1 MARSAAQLWQNL
13 KISLINF
20 NLFSSKPPSTDQNQI
35 ENELISTR
43 VFVILLSSTLT
54 ILVLYNGLIDTT
66 QTIVIQSPTMKQYL
80 ELHSKY
86 ESTLTCPCN
95 KVSIKYQQFVQV
107 EYRFHEICQSI
118 FVKQDWINYI
128 TQYRS
133 TGSIDLHDFRSIITK
148 IFQSL
153 STFCDLSKERLDNS
167 LEELYS
173 NQFLTFNLQSN
184 LIFQSQIETFL
195 DQFRSSLINAFLL
208 SISTIRQTTQTNKIL
223 SGLLTN
229 FNLFTGQQ
237 NTILSSPQ
245 VYTNCSCDLSP
256 TCVQQ
261 ATIYNHD
268 ENSTLFE
275 VPGFYIGCYVI
286 ESLLQSNLQCFYN
299 QSCIQQLQSYLTLTT
314 TINVTQLN
322 RSLLIHFKEN
332 STVENLINGLMI
344 EKWNSSISFESYY
357 DECRPNECSYT
368 VKKKNSLIYI
378 ITTVIGLIGGLVTTL
393 KLLTPRL
400 VGYFRN
406 PRESIETESKREMIR
421 NIYGK
426 ILKINLFKSSP
437 CSTDEYEIRNEKI
450 STICFLIVL
459 ICSLSILVLYSCLID
474 TLKTFHIEQPTI
486 EQYLQFYSKYSQRL
500 TCSCSQI
507 AIDYNRI
514 IEINYDFHEICQ
526 SSFVSEHWFEYIGQY
541 SNVNS
546 RNVSIGDFRL
556 TAVSM
561 FQSLKSFCH
570 LINQTISNNLIQ
582 FYSNKYISSTVTSL
596 QLFRSQTDAFIQ
608 QFQSSTTNQF
618 LLSLLT
624 IRSTTQSN
632 GLLAGHLTNYYY
644 TFSQID
650 GEADALTRE
659 WNGCDCIYSP
669 QCSQQS
675 AIYDLQT
682 NSILFEVPGFYIG
695 CYVIESLLQS
705 NLQCFYNQSCIQQLQ
720 SYLTLTTTINVT
732 QLNRS
737 LLIRFKENSTVEDLI
752 NKLMIEKWNSSI
764 SFESYY
770 DECRPNECSYTVKM
784 KNSVVF
790 IITTIIGL
798 IGGLV
803 TTLKLLTPR
812 LVRFVRR
819 KKVKTQSTNV
829 SLYQKMRIAIENLN
843 IFNESTNE
851 NEIVNEKI
859 SSKVFVVVLIILLNV
874 LLLYTS
880 LINLSRLITIT
891 KPSLNEYIELYS
903 KFGDSLTCRC
913 DQLSMSYLDILEVNL
928 TLHEVCSS
936 TFLHHDWIVD
946 ISQCDVEYPMYCN
959 DFRCSGPYYFQII
972 DSYCQLVEQT
982 ISNSLSEFYSTEYIS
997 SSVKS
1002 KEVFQSEIELYI
1014 SQFISS
1020 TTNEFLLSISMIRQI
1035 TYSNALLSGLLYNY
1049 LIEAIVDENR
1059 VIAYS
1064 ESYDDCLCDYTSSCM
1079 TSNGFFYSRTGIPL
1093 FVIPGLQKGCFMIDS
1108 LLKSNLE
1115 CFYNETCIERIKS
1128 FYENSSSMNMKSLD
1142 ASQLIHFTM
1151 NTSMQEITDQ
1161 LMIDQWNS
1169 SISFENYYAQC
1180 RPIECTYIYKIRN
1193 SAIYIITTIVG
1204 LIGGLVTTLKIIIPR
1219 FIRFIR
1225 FCFRHK
1231 TNQIQSQQIQN

>member
-286 ESLLQSNLQCFYN
+286 ESLLQSNLRCFYN

-322 RSLLIHFKEN
+322 RSLLIH
-332 STVENLINGLMI
+332 
-344 EKWNSSISFESYY
+344 
-357 DECRPNECSYT
+357 
-368 VKKKNSLIYI
+368 
-378 ITTVIGLIGGLVTTL
+378 
-393 KLLTPRL
+393 
-400 VGYFRN
+400 
-406 PRESIETESKREMIR
+406 
-421 NIYGK
+421 
-426 ILKINLFKSSP
+426 
-437 CSTDEYEIRNEKI
+437 
-450 STICFLIVL
+450 
-459 ICSLSILVLYSCLID
+459 
-474 TLKTFHIEQPTI
+474 
-486 EQYLQFYSKYSQRL
+486 
-500 TCSCSQI
+500 
-507 AIDYNRI
+507 
-514 IEINYDFHEICQ
+514 
-526 SSFVSEHWFEYIGQY
+526 
-541 SNVNS
+541 
-546 RNVSIGDFRL
+546 
-556 TAVSM
+556 
-561 FQSLKSFCH
+561 
-570 LINQTISNNLIQ
+570 
-582 FYSNKYISSTVTSL
+582 
-596 QLFRSQTDAFIQ
+596 
-608 QFQSSTTNQF
+608 
-618 LLSLLT
+618 
-624 IRSTTQSN
+624 
-632 GLLAGHLTNYYY
+632 
-644 TFSQID
+644 
-650 GEADALTRE
+650 
-659 WNGCDCIYSP
+659 
-669 QCSQQS
+669 
-675 AIYDLQT
+675 
-682 NSILFEVPGFYIG
+682 
-695 CYVIESLLQS
+695 
-705 NLQCFYNQSCIQQLQ
+705 
-720 SYLTLTTTINVT
+720 
-732 QLNRS
+732 
-737 LLIRFKENSTVEDLI
+737 FKENSTVEDLI